1 MKITGIGQEKIH
13 DYDDE
18 RSVTIQTQNN
28 PPTIVGGRL
37 ATTRTGAIFC
47 HKTREYSPVC
57 EATEANINDPQGHRT
72 NVGTTSYAYVC
83 DPIKRLTTTTMNTAT
98 SAYVYDAS
106 HRHFVMTVNRSVVQA
121 LAVVVHVGG
130 SADAK
135 WLQGMQRCSVAE
147 LTGSVG
153 GEWYVDELLAT
164 QTSASNNDIS
174 GYTLCANEGQ
184 AFALPST
191 CDVAYGA
198 KGAFVF
204 RSAQSGTITFNNA
217 TFGDPAPGAPKK
229 GYYRLSGGQRFYA
242 HANHLYSVAAITNAA
257 GSVVERYRYDTY
269 GNRTTLA
276 PDGITTRA
284 VSSYNQQVGF
294 TGRYLD
300 KETGLWYFRARYFSG
315 TLGRFIGRDPLGYVD
330 GMGLYSAYFVPTNL
344 DPTGNKIE
352 FEPDTIE
359 AHPWRSDNAINRVQ
373 ITKPNGSIEVTYTV
387 GDTRNLIHLNQAKCY
402 CVTCSNHA
410 KQKCQIE
417 CSVDYRFII
426 TLYPDT
432 IALSVK
438 EGAKAQTIA
447 EVYQHEKMH
456 VEAQVKELRDYLVT
470 VAPRTKTCTGSE
482 QACTVASKTLQDE
495 INKKITDIGSSASA
509 HSANHQSNGG
519 PAAGTPYPLVGQMPA
534 ASKTG
539 YWVGQ
544 LQKEE
549 L

>member
-1 MKITGIGQEKIH
+1 MKTTGIEQEKIH

-174 GYTLCANEGQ
+174 GYTLCANEWDSF
-184 AFALPST
+184 AFPST

-204 RSAQSGTITFNNA
+204 RSAQSGTITFSNA

-242 HANHLYSVAAITNAA
+242 HANHLYSVAALTNAA
-257 GSVVERYRYDTY
+257 GSVVERYRYDSY
-269 GNRTTLA
+269 GQRTVLA

-294 TGRYLD
+294 TGRYED
-300 KETGLWYFRARYFSG
+300 KETKLLYFRARMYSG
-315 TLGRFIGRDPLGYVD
+315 TLGRFIERDPNMTLPWTEMNKQYKHRLGERRQLVGWMPVSMDGYQD
-330 GMGLYSAYFVPTNL
+330 GMLLYAAHFVPNAT
-344 DPTGNKIE
+344 DPTGMSPCMGEDGNSLAGLDCCINKCLMWWSA
-352 FEPDTIE
+352 T
-359 AHPWRSDNAINRVQ
+359 
-373 ITKPNGSIEVTYTV
+373 TV
-387 GDTRNLIHLNQAKCY
+387 GAWCSIPGLISAVPGSPAKAPYLTTGLFRKVMNRASVCCVGWLVGILIGCEAKCLGTNAGY
-402 CVTCSNHA
+402 
-410 KQKCQIE
+410 
-417 CSVDYRFII
+417 D
-426 TLYPDT
+426 
-432 IALSVK
+432 
-438 EGAKAQTIA
+438 G
-447 EVYQHEKMH
+447 
-456 VEAQVKELRDYLVT
+456 LV
-470 VAPRTKTCTGSE
+470 P
-482 QACTVASKTLQDE
+482 
-495 INKKITDIGSSASA
+495 
-509 HSANHQSNGG
+509 
-519 PAAGTPYPLVGQMPA
+519 
-534 ASKTG
+534 
-539 YWVGQ
+539 
-544 LQKEE
+544 
-549 L
+549 